1 LKLAIPIIA
10 VCFLLFYTIDSFA
23 LTPIADLSGKW
34 SGTVQMQDSFG
45 YCAYIGSVTAE
56 LRQSGNTLSGSY
68 VFTVTSAKPTG
79 RLEGL
84 ESCSLEPY
92 SGSVSG
98 TFDGSLVILTGSDG
112 LGFSGS
118 ATSDMMTLNFSDSYV
133 IGTAKLQKF
142 ADFSQP
148 SSTQPS
154 GQTVDELLQAGLS
167 YLNEKRFDK
176 ALEYFNK
183 IIGQDPNNVMGWM
196 GKAVS
201 YVGLKNY
208 DQALTYFKKSL
219 ELSPNNKDVL
229 QWLARTYYLKGDCQ
243 SASSYSSQALRVD
256 PQNSKFLAE
265 KKVIDA
271 CLAKQTAAKKPEPK
285 PEPKPETKP
294 EITTKP
300 AVVKLDSASIKSAL
314 DKINDPGA
322 RAQKALEI
330 LNQLPA
336 GPIPEDLRDL
346 LAHAIH
352 GNAWIT
358 AKNKALYVR
367 ELENSNDGA
376 VATITPRG
384 DLFNK
389 KPVYFINGIRNS
401 LEESNANA
409 QLLAYLLERP
419 VTRVYNKSD
428 GLISDLYESGK
439 LKIGLLKDNPA
450 VQSLVENIISDLK
463 REEPVEI
470 YAHSEGAIITS
481 VALDI
486 VKEKYPELFAKNAYK
501 ISVNTYGGAARN
513 FPEGPAYNHVV
524 FKSDPVPLVGAKD
537 QNVLQMENPKSTAT
551 ISSIIAGLVVG
562 KMPEE
567 IPGHVW
573 TGYVKGA
580 IPNSIITSHLSDV
593 NPREGIGKDLATRN
607 PELVSQ
613 TLKELSF
620 GHDEVAHYYVK
631 NLSDESLKKLPKNIL
646 ANLKQYLESSSITEY
661 DSTSLTKVNRALGV
675 K

>member
-1 LKLAIPIIA
+1 MKLAISTIA

-34 SGTVQMQDSFG
+34 SGTVQMQDSYG

-56 LRQSGNTLSGSY
+56 LRQSGNDLSGSY

-92 SGSVSG
+92 SGSVRG
-98 TFDGSLVILTGSDG
+98 TFDGSLVILRDSEG

-148 SSTQPS
+148 GSTTPS
-154 GQTVDELLQAGLS
+154 EQSVDELLQAGLS
-167 YLNEKRFDK
+167 YLNEKQFNK

-183 IIGQDPNNVMGWM
+183 IIAQDPNNVLGWM

-208 DQALTYFKKSL
+208 DQAITYFQKSL
-219 ELSPNNKDVL
+219 ELSPNNKDIL
-229 QWLARTYYLKGDCQ
+229 QWLARTYYLRGDCQ
-243 SASSYSSQALRVD
+243 IASSYSSQALRVD

-265 KKVIDA
+265 KKVIDS
-271 CLAKQTAAKKPEPK
+271 CLAKQTAAKPK
-285 PEPKPETKP
+285 PEAKPEKIKPETTKP
-294 EITTKP
+294 EL
-300 AVVKLDSASIKSAL
+300 VKLDYASVKSAL
-314 DKINDPGA
+314 DKTKDPGA
-322 RAQKALEI
+322 RAQKALDI

-358 AKNKALYVR
+358 AKSKALYVK

-384 DLFNK
+384 ELFNK

-401 LEESNANA
+401 LEDSNANA

-439 LKIGLLKDNPA
+439 LKVGLLKDNAA

-463 REEPVEI
+463 RGEPVEI

-486 VKEKYPELFAKNAYK
+486 VKEKDPELFAKNAHK
-501 ISVNTYGGAARN
+501 ISVNTYGGAARS
-513 FPEGPAYNHVV
+513 FPEGPAYNHVA

-551 ISSIIAGLVVG
+551 IGSIIAGLMSG

-573 TGYVKGA
+573 TGYVTGA
-580 IPNSIITSHLSDV
+580 IPNSIITAHLSDA

-631 NLSDESLKKLPKNIL
+631 NLSDDSLKKLPKNIL
-646 ANLKQYLESSSITEY
+646 ANLKQYLESGSIKEY